1 MNIDD
6 VKKMIEDGLP
16 GGATVELSGEGCNLS
31 ATVIS
36 EAFEGLSM
44 LKQHQLVYGI
54 VNPHIADGS
63 IHALAL
69 KTYTPAQWEARGQA

>member
-6 VKKMIEDGLP
+6 VKKLIEDSLP
-16 GGATVELSGEGCNLS
+16 NAQVSLSGEGCNLS
-31 ATVIS
+31 ATVVS
-36 EAFEGLSM
+36 PAFEGLSM
-44 LKQHQLVYGI
+44 VKQHQMVYAI

-69 KTYTPAQWEARGQA
+69 KTYTPAQWEAQGN

>member
-1 MNIDD
+1 MQIED
-6 VKKMIEDGLP
+6 VKKMIEEGLP
-16 GGATVELSGEGCNLS
+16 GGATVFIQGEGCNLS
-31 ATVIS
+31 ATVVS
-36 EAFEGLSM
+36 EAFDGLSM

-69 KTYTPAQWEARGQA
+69 KTYTPAQWEAQGNA

>member
-16 GGATVELSGEGCNLS
+16 GSTTVELSGEGCNLS

-36 EAFEGLSM
+36 EAFEGLPM
-44 LKQHQLVYGI
+44 LKQHQLVYAI

-69 KTYTPAQWEARGQA
+69 KTYTPAQWEARGNP